1 MGRYFI
7 SAFFAKKGEK
17 RAAISTA
24 PAIGGIGIVRMSG
37 KDCFEV
43 LEKIFKPKN
52 PETIENIDGYR
63 IKYGTIVNPE
73 TNRIVDEVL
82 VSYFKCPKSYTAEN
96 MCEINSHGGIVVL
109 REILELCLKNGAEL
123 AKPGEFTERAF
134 LNGRIDLTQAEAII
148 DIINAKS
155 TREAQ
160 ESANQLEGYL
170 SRKINEIREKI
181 MDIMVNIEAN
191 IDYPEYDVEEVS
203 NKDAENKLKEI
214 ENELIKLSK
223 TFENGKI
230 LKEGVKIAIIG
241 SPNAGKSSLLNSML
255 KEERAIVTDIAGTT
269 RDIIEEQI
277 SIEGIPFKVI
287 DTAGIRDAKDKI
299 EQIGIEKSKKAAN
312 EADVILAVFDSS
324 VPLNDED
331 REILNLLKHKKSI
344 IVLNKTDLKQIVNN
358 ECKEIQDVNTE
369 VINISLKNNEGLERI
384 YESLVKM
391 FNLNQ
396 INLDNELTIT
406 NIRHQE
412 LINKAMESTRKALN
426 DLNNSMPIDIISINI
441 KEILEH
447 LGEITGD
454 NVSEDIIKS
463 IFAKFCLGK

>member
-1 MGRYFI
+1 MSTI
-7 SAFFAKKGEK
+7 
-17 RAAISTA
+17 AAISTA

-43 LEKIFKPKN
+43 LKKIFKPKN
-52 PETIENIDGYR
+52 PETIENIAGYR

-73 TNRIVDEVL
+73 TNIVVDEVL

-134 LNGRIDLTQAEAII
+134 LNGRIDLAQAEAII

-214 ENELIKLSK
+214 ENELLKLSK

-230 LKEGVKIAIIG
+230 LKEGVEIAIIG

-277 SIEGIPFKVI
+277 FIEGIPFKVI

-344 IVLNKTDLKQIVNN
+344 IVLNKTDLKQVVNK
-358 ECKEIQDVNTE
+358 ECTEIHDVNTE
-369 VINISLKNNEGLERI
+369 VIDISLKNNEGLEKI

-412 LINKAMESTRKALN
+412 LINKAIESTRMALN

-441 KEILEH
+441 KEVLEH

>member
-1 MGRYFI
+1 MSTI
-7 SAFFAKKGEK
+7 
-17 RAAISTA
+17 AAISTA

-37 KDCFEV
+37 KNCFEV

-52 PETIENIDGYR
+52 PETIENITGYR

-73 TNRIVDEVL
+73 TNRVVDEVL

-155 TREAQ
+155 IREAQ

-369 VINISLKNNEGLERI
+369 VINISLKNNEGLEKI

-412 LINKAMESTRKALN
+412 LINKAIESTRMALN

>member
-1 MGRYFI
+1 MSTI
-7 SAFFAKKGEK
+7 
-17 RAAISTA
+17 AAISTA

-52 PETIENIDGYR
+52 PETIENIAGYR

-73 TNRIVDEVL
+73 TNRVVDEVL

-191 IDYPEYDVEEVS
+191 IDYPEYDVVEVS

-277 SIEGIPFKVI
+277 YIEGIPFKVI

-369 VINISLKNNEGLERI
+369 VINISLKNNEGLEKI

-412 LINKAMESTRKALN
+412 LINKAIESTRMALN

>member
-1 MGRYFI
+1 MSTI
-7 SAFFAKKGEK
+7 
-17 RAAISTA
+17 AAISTA

-52 PETIENIDGYR
+52 PETIENIAGYI

-73 TNRIVDEVL
+73 TNRVVDEVL

-191 IDYPEYDVEEVS
+191 IDYPEYDVVEVS
-203 NKDAENKLKEI
+203 NKDAENNLKEI

-369 VINISLKNNEGLERI
+369 VINISLKNNEGLEKI

-412 LINKAMESTRKALN
+412 LINKAIESTRMALN

>member
-1 MGRYFI
+1 MSTI
-7 SAFFAKKGEK
+7 
-17 RAAISTA
+17 AAISTA

-43 LEKIFKPKN
+43 LEKIFKAKN
-52 PETIENIDGYR
+52 PETIENIAGYR

-109 REILELCLKNGAEL
+109 RKILELCLKNGAEL

-134 LNGRIDLTQAEAII
+134 LNGRIDLAQAEAII

-214 ENELIKLSK
+214 ENELLKLSK

-358 ECKEIQDVNTE
+358 ECKEIKDVNTE

-412 LINKAMESTRKALN
+412 LINKAIESTRMALN

>member
-1 MGRYFI
+1 MSTI
-7 SAFFAKKGEK
+7 
-17 RAAISTA
+17 AAISTA

-52 PETIENIDGYR
+52 PETIENIAGYR

-73 TNRIVDEVL
+73 TNRVVDEVL

-191 IDYPEYDVEEVS
+191 IDYPEYDVVEVS

-369 VINISLKNNEGLERI
+369 VINISLKNNEGLEKI

-412 LINKAMESTRKALN
+412 LINKAIESTRMALN

>member
-1 MGRYFI
+1 MSPI
-7 SAFFAKKGEK
+7 
-17 RAAISTA
+17 AAISTA

-37 KDCFEV
+37 KECFEV

-52 PETIENIDGYR
+52 PETIENIAGYR

-73 TNRIVDEVL
+73 TNRVVDEVL

-412 LINKAMESTRKALN
+412 LINKAIESTRMALN
-426 DLNNSMPIDIISINI
+426 DLTNSMPIDIISINI

-454 NVSEDIIKS
+454 NVSEDIIKN

>member
-1 MGRYFI
+1 MSTI
-7 SAFFAKKGEK
+7 
-17 RAAISTA
+17 AAISTA

-52 PETIENIDGYR
+52 PETIENIAGYR

-73 TNRIVDEVL
+73 TNRVVDEVL

-191 IDYPEYDVEEVS
+191 IDYPEYDVVEVS

-344 IVLNKTDLKQIVNN
+344 IVLNKTDLKQVVNN

-412 LINKAMESTRKALN
+412 LINKAIESTRMALN

>member
-1 MGRYFI
+1 MSTI
-7 SAFFAKKGEK
+7 
-17 RAAISTA
+17 AAISTA

-37 KDCFEV
+37 KECFEV

-52 PETIENIDGYR
+52 PETIENIAGYR

-73 TNRIVDEVL
+73 TNRVVDEVL

-412 LINKAMESTRKALN
+412 LINKAIESTRMALN
-426 DLNNSMPIDIISINI
+426 DLTNSMPIDIISINI

-454 NVSEDIIKS
+454 NVSEDLIKN

>member
-1 MGRYFI
+1 MSTI
-7 SAFFAKKGEK
+7 V
-17 RAAISTA
+17 AISTA

-37 KDCFEV
+37 KECFDV

-52 PETIENIDGYR
+52 PETIENIAGYR

-73 TNRIVDEVL
+73 TNRVVDEVL

-96 MCEINSHGGIVVL
+96 MCEINSHGGIVVI

-134 LNGRIDLTQAEAII
+134 LNGRIDLAQAEAII

-214 ENELIKLSK
+214 ESELIKLSK

-412 LINKAMESTRKALN
+412 LINKAIESTRIALN

>member
-1 MGRYFI
+1 MSTI
-7 SAFFAKKGEK
+7 
-17 RAAISTA
+17 AAISTA

-52 PETIENIDGYR
+52 PETIENIAGYI

-73 TNRIVDEVL
+73 TNRVVDEVL

-181 MDIMVNIEAN
+181 MDIMVKIEAN

-241 SPNAGKSSLLNSML
+241 SPNAGKSSLLYSML

-384 YESLVKM
+384 YKSLVKM

-412 LINKAMESTRKALN
+412 LINKAIESTRMALN

-454 NVSEDIIKS
+454 NVSEDIIKR

>member
-1 MGRYFI
+1 MSTI
-7 SAFFAKKGEK
+7 
-17 RAAISTA
+17 AAISTA

-52 PETIENIDGYR
+52 PETIENIAGYR

-73 TNRIVDEVL
+73 TNRVVDEVL

-181 MDIMVNIEAN
+181 MDIMVKIEAN

>member
-1 MGRYFI
+1 MSTI
-7 SAFFAKKGEK
+7 
-17 RAAISTA
+17 AAISTA

-52 PETIENIDGYR
+52 PETIENIAGYR

-73 TNRIVDEVL
+73 TNRVVDEVL

-96 MCEINSHGGIVVL
+96 MCEVNSHGGIVVL

-134 LNGRIDLTQAEAII
+134 LNGRIDLAQAEAII

-412 LINKAMESTRKALN
+412 LINKAIESTRMALN

>member
-1 MGRYFI
+1 MSTI
-7 SAFFAKKGEK
+7 
-17 RAAISTA
+17 AAISTA

-52 PETIENIDGYR
+52 PETIENIAGYR

-73 TNRIVDEVL
+73 TNRVVDEVL

-181 MDIMVNIEAN
+181 MNIMVNIEAN
-191 IDYPEYDVEEVS
+191 IDYPEYDVVEVS

-369 VINISLKNNEGLERI
+369 VINISLKNNEGLEKI

-412 LINKAMESTRKALN
+412 LINKAIESTRMHLN
-426 DLNNSMPIDIISINI
+426 DFINSMPIDIISINI

>member
-1 MGRYFI
+1 MSTI
-7 SAFFAKKGEK
+7 
-17 RAAISTA
+17 AAISTA

-52 PETIENIDGYR
+52 PETIENIAGYR

-73 TNRIVDEVL
+73 TNRVVDEVL
-82 VSYFKCPKSYTAEN
+82 ISYFKCPKSYTAEN

-191 IDYPEYDVEEVS
+191 IDYPEYDVVEVS

-369 VINISLKNNEGLERI
+369 VINISLKNNEGLEKI

-412 LINKAMESTRKALN
+412 LINKAIESTRMALN

>member
-1 MGRYFI
+1 MSTI
-7 SAFFAKKGEK
+7 
-17 RAAISTA
+17 AAISTA

-324 VPLNDED
+324 VLLNDED

-412 LINKAMESTRKALN
+412 LINKAIESTRMALN

>member
-1 MGRYFI
+1 MSTI
-7 SAFFAKKGEK
+7 
-17 RAAISTA
+17 AAISTA

-37 KDCFEV
+37 KECFEV

-52 PETIENIDGYR
+52 PETIENIAGYI

-73 TNRIVDEVL
+73 TNRVVDEVL

-181 MDIMVNIEAN
+181 MDIMVKIEAN

-344 IVLNKTDLKQIVNN
+344 IVLNKTDLKQVVNN

-369 VINISLKNNEGLERI
+369 VINISLKNNEGLEKI

-412 LINKAMESTRKALN
+412 LINKATESTRMALN

>member
-1 MGRYFI
+1 MSTI
-7 SAFFAKKGEK
+7 
-17 RAAISTA
+17 AAISTA

-52 PETIENIDGYR
+52 PETIENIAGYR

-73 TNRIVDEVL
+73 TNRVVDEVL

-406 NIRHQE
+406 NVRHQE
-412 LINKAMESTRKALN
+412 LINKAIESTKMALN

>member
-1 MGRYFI
+1 MSTI
-7 SAFFAKKGEK
+7 
-17 RAAISTA
+17 AAISTA

-52 PETIENIDGYR
+52 PETIENIAGYR

-73 TNRIVDEVL
+73 TNRVVDEVL

-96 MCEINSHGGIVVL
+96 MCEVNSHGGIVVL

-344 IVLNKTDLKQIVNN
+344 IVLNKTDLKQVVNK
-358 ECKEIQDVNTE
+358 ECTEIHDVNTE
-369 VINISLKNNEGLERI
+369 VINISLKNNEGLEKI

-412 LINKAMESTRKALN
+412 LINKAIESTRMALN

>member
-1 MGRYFI
+1 MSTI
-7 SAFFAKKGEK
+7 
-17 RAAISTA
+17 AAISSA

-37 KDCFEV
+37 KNCFEV

-52 PETIENIDGYR
+52 PETIENITGYR

-73 TNRIVDEVL
+73 TNRVVDEVL

-369 VINISLKNNEGLERI
+369 VINISLKNNEGLEKI

-412 LINKAMESTRKALN
+412 LINKAIESTRMALN

>member
-1 MGRYFI
+1 MSTI
-7 SAFFAKKGEK
+7 
-17 RAAISTA
+17 AAISTA

-37 KDCFEV
+37 KECFEV
-43 LEKIFKPKN
+43 LEKIFKLKN
-52 PETIENIDGYR
+52 PETIENIAGYR

-73 TNRIVDEVL
+73 TNRVVDEVL

-134 LNGRIDLTQAEAII
+134 LNGRIDLAQAEAII

-214 ENELIKLSK
+214 ENELLKLSK

-344 IVLNKTDLKQIVNN
+344 IVLNKTDLKQVVNK
-358 ECKEIQDVNTE
+358 ECTEIHDVNTE
-369 VINISLKNNEGLERI
+369 VINISLKNNEGLEKI

-412 LINKAMESTRKALN
+412 LINKAIESTRMALN

>member
-1 MGRYFI
+1 MSTI
-7 SAFFAKKGEK
+7 
-17 RAAISTA
+17 AAISTA

-52 PETIENIDGYR
+52 PETIENIAGYR

-73 TNRIVDEVL
+73 TNRVVDEVL

-203 NKDAENKLKEI
+203 NRDAENKLKEI

-412 LINKAMESTRKALN
+412 LINKAIESTRMALN

>member
-1 MGRYFI
+1 MSTI
-7 SAFFAKKGEK
+7 
-17 RAAISTA
+17 AAISTA

-369 VINISLKNNEGLERI
+369 VINISLKNNEGLEKI

>member
-1 MGRYFI
+1 MSTI
-7 SAFFAKKGEK
+7 
-17 RAAISTA
+17 AAISTA

-52 PETIENIDGYR
+52 PETIENITGYR

-73 TNRIVDEVL
+73 TNRVVDEVL

-181 MDIMVNIEAN
+181 MNIMVNIEAN
-191 IDYPEYDVEEVS
+191 IDYPEYDVVEVS

-369 VINISLKNNEGLERI
+369 VINISLKNNEGLEKI

-412 LINKAMESTRKALN
+412 LINKAIESTRMALN

>member
-1 MGRYFI
+1 MSTI
-7 SAFFAKKGEK
+7 
-17 RAAISTA
+17 AAISTA

-52 PETIENIDGYR
+52 PETIENIAGYR

-73 TNRIVDEVL
+73 TNRVVDEVL

-181 MDIMVNIEAN
+181 MDIMVKIEAN

-369 VINISLKNNEGLERI
+369 VINISLKNNEGLEKI

-412 LINKAMESTRKALN
+412 LINKAIESTRMALN